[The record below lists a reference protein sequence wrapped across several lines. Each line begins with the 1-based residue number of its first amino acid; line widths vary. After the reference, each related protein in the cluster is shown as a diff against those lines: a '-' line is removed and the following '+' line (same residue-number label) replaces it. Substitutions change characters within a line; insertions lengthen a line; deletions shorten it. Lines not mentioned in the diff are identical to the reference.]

1 MSDSH
6 SEVGSEVS
14 LPSTAAT
21 NELLYDYDQCIAALE
36 GTSVP
41 VDLTSAA
48 ARCAVIRGLRCSYD
62 FAVSPDI
69 VDLCA
74 SLQFPEFVRA
84 RNARLIMS
92 NVVPDGLEHPESQPY
107 CIWNPDFA
115 TEQTYRQVAQRY
127 PAMRYQV
134 GRACAA
140 AGYLTL
146 YTELKLLPDVSIA
159 EEAREGNTEGG
170 GQIYQS
176 IMSSPL
182 KYAVMDD
189 YTRSINAESPP
200 HPAFLNADTH
210 VRWKLQWRFTPAED
224 ATEDFGPEE
233 IDIEEDRYMGLER
246 EEPDKSRYD
255 ELNPQ
260 EATLLWQPL
269 PLDLPTMKKDLLRQM
284 AAFEGSVDRYDR
296 LMNRRSRVEI
306 DSLEILCVVRGIY
319 HHTMFARWWQHQLD
333 TGAFQDRMTKE
344 ERDKIQTAI
353 NARRVMINEI
363 GTFTD
368 DTPCKPWLIWYP
380 LKPEF
385 TALSNLANR
394 CPSMHVQIGIA
405 AMHCGYYGLYKRLNL
420 RPNIALMYAAEDV
433 RSSHYKE
440 DLESRAAELGIT
452 DLSKEGPRIEQSSER
467 HGTLSRD
474 LEPTGRGISTRLHSE
489 HMYPLGGGYFRR
501 NFAYG
506 GYFERYVW
514 LSFETI
520 RKMEVAGYRWEEGS
534 GFLKNSDTHWFLT
547 HEVIKDENGNEV
559 IDASDED

>member
-6 SEVGSEVS
+6 GEAGSEVS

-21 NELLYDYDQCIAALE
+21 NEQLYDYNQCIAALE
-36 GTSVP
+36 GRSVP
-41 VDLTSAA
+41 VDLTSAT

-62 FAVSPDI
+62 FAVSRDI

-74 SLQFPEFVRA
+74 SLRFPKFVRA

-92 NVVPDGLEHPESQPY
+92 NVVPDGLELPETQPY

-115 TEQTYRQVAQRY
+115 TEQTYRQLAQRY
-127 PAMRYQV
+127 PSMRYQV

-140 AGYLTL
+140 AGYFTL
-146 YTELKLLPDVSIA
+146 YTELDLLPDVSIA

-170 GQIYQS
+170 DQIYQS

-189 YTRSINAESPP
+189 YARSINADSPP
-200 HPAFLNADTH
+200 HPAFLNAETH
-210 VRWKLQWRFTPAED
+210 VRWKLEWRFTPAED

-233 IDIEEDRYMGLER
+233 IDIEEDRYMGLEVN
-246 EEPDKSRYD
+246 EPDESRYD
-255 ELNPQ
+255 ELSPQ

-296 LMNRRSRVEI
+296 LINRRSREEI
-306 DSLEILCVVRGIY
+306 DSREIICVVRGIY
-319 HHTMFARWWQHQLD
+319 HHTMFARWWQHQID
-333 TGAFQDRMTKE
+333 TGAFKDRMTKNE
-344 ERDKIQTAI
+344 QDEIQTAI

-380 LKPEF
+380 LKPESV
-385 TALSNLANR
+385 ALCRLATR
-394 CPSMHVQIGIA
+394 CPSMHGQIAIA
-405 AMHCGYYGLYKRLNL
+405 AIYCDYKGLYEWL
-420 RPNIALMYAAEDV
+420 RIRPSIGLMEAAEKV
-433 RSSHYKE
+433 GNPFYKQ
-440 DLESRAAELGIT
+440 DLERRAAELDIT
-452 DLSKEGPRIEQSSER
+452 DLWQEGPWMEPFDEK
-467 HGTLSRD
+467 HGTVGPD
-474 LEPTGRGISTRLHSE
+474 LEPTGRGIWTRLRSE
-489 HMYPLGGGYFRR
+489 LMDPLCGGYYRN

-520 RKMEVAGYRWEEGS
+520 RKMEVAGYIGGEDIQPTE
-534 GFLKNSDTHWFLT
+534 NDTHSVNPRRLNM
-547 HEVIKDENGNEV
+547 E
-559 IDASDED
+559 

>member
-21 NELLYDYDQCIAALE
+21 NELLYNYNQVIAALE
-36 GTSVP
+36 GRSVP
-41 VDLTSAA
+41 NDLTSVT

-62 FAVSPDI
+62 FAVSRDI

-74 SLQFPEFVRA
+74 SLHFPEFVRA

-140 AGYLTL
+140 AGYFTL
-146 YTELKLLPDVSIA
+146 YTELDLLPDVSIA
-159 EEAREGNTEGG
+159 EEAREGNTVGG

-189 YTRSINAESPP
+189 YSRSINAESP

-210 VRWKLQWRFTPAED
+210 VRWKLEWRFTPAED
-224 ATEDFGPEE
+224 ATEEFGPEE
-233 IDIEEDRYMGLER
+233 IDIEEDRYIGLER
-246 EEPDKSRYD
+246 DEPDESRYD
-255 ELNPQ
+255 ELNSQ

-269 PLDLPTMKKDLLRQM
+269 PLDLPTMKKNLLRQM
-284 AAFEGSVDRYDR
+284 AAYEGSVDRYDR
-296 LMNRRSRVEI
+296 LMNRRSRAAI

-319 HHTMFARWWQHQLD
+319 HHTMFARWWQHQID
-333 TGAFQDRMTKE
+333 TGAFQDRMTNR
-344 ERDKIQTAI
+344 ERDEIQTAI

-363 GTFTD
+363 GTFTE
-368 DTPCKPWLIWYP
+368 DTPCKPWLIWHP
-380 LKPEF
+380 LKPEAV
-385 TALSNLANR
+385 ALYSLSRR
-394 CPSMHVQIGIA
+394 CPSMLVQIAIA
-405 AMHCGYYGLYKRLNL
+405 AIYCDYKNVYDSLKV
-420 RPNIALMYAAEDV
+420 RPCIALLFAAEKV
-433 RSSHYKE
+433 GNPFYKQDIE
-440 DLESRAAELGIT
+440 RRAAELGIT
-452 DLSKEGPRIEQSSER
+452 DLWKEGPWIEQFGET
-467 HGTLSRD
+467 HGTLGLD
-474 LEPTGRGISTRLHSE
+474 LEPTGSGITTRLRSE
-489 HMYPLGGGYFRR
+489 HMEPLDGGYYRK

-506 GYFERYVW
+506 GYFERYVFV
-514 LSFETI
+514 SFETI
-520 RKMEVAGYRWEEGS
+520 RKMEVEGYRWEEGS
-534 GFLKNSDTHWFLT
+534 GILHSSDTHWFVS
-547 HEVIKDENGNEV
+547 HKIIKDEDGNEI